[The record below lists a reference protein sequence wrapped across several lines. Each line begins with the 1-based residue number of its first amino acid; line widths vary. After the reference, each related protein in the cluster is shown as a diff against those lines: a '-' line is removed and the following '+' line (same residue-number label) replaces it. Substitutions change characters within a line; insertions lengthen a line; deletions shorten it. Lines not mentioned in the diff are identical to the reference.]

1 MVTTNPVPVTNEIVV
16 SYPLEKVKQAISLLL
31 ECYSPKYFVPE
42 KNGVSHALGTY
53 VFTRPKG
60 VNTPTIRMT
69 VQEVGSDKTK
79 IIFNSSS
86 SSCNYSAIALHL
98 NPRLK
103 YTAKRPIKRQNKVS
117 IFLAYVRYFLYLYT
131 YERASYGHIKS
142 TARHDSRDKVDA

>member
-1 MVTTNPVPVTNEIVV
+1 M
-16 SYPLEKVKQAISLLL
+16 
-31 ECYSPKYFVPE
+31 PE

-86 SSCNYSAIALHL
+86 SNELVYTRCSETYSIHFNTFVYIECFFPLFAVLLQL
-98 NPRLK
+98 NILCPVNFPVTHFRLFFHRLRFACSLS
-103 YTAKRPIKRQNKVS
+103 YYDFVTY
-117 IFLAYVRYFLYLYT
+117 IFTSL
-131 YERASYGHIKS
+131 
-142 TARHDSRDKVDA
+142 